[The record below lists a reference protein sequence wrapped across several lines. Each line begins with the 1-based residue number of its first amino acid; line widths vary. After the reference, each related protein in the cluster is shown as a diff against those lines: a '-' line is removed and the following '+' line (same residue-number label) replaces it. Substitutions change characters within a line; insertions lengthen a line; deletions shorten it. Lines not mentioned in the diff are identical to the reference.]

1 MGHHIVHIK
10 ASEKQLS
17 KLRNGHKVRINPVI
31 DGEGFNLI
39 VHPNTFNLVSKSFS
53 KGKGYEIQLSP
64 EEIMANKAMSPEE
77 HHKIKQQ
84 NEAMSGKGIFG
95 KKFDDFVSRRLG
107 NKAKDVIYNSA
118 DKYIKPLLKKDVDT
132 LIKLAPKLGAAAA
145 SGAATASGNPELAPA
160 AGAAGYKGGE
170 YVSQFLEK
178 YGKDYLDH
186 PGKYQKQESNAGGPR
201 NTIAPHTLQGQAE
214 HNELLNEI
222 NKDLGT
228 KAGVLGQANLEN
240 SIAHMRRARMNKN
253 AVETSRDENSTMS
266 GGFRHRRE
274 VSSIGNGSSFVSHQT
289 HLPPALLS
297 QPFSA
302 NFQFQHFLPP
312 AYQKFS
318 KGGGLYA

>member
-17 KLRNGHKVRINPVI
+17 KLRNGHKVRINPVME
-31 DGEGFNLI
+31 GEGFNLL
-39 VHPNTFNLVSKSFS
+39 VHPSKFDIISKTFS

-64 EEIMANKAMSPEE
+64 EEIMMNKGVSPEE
-77 HHKIKQQ
+77 HQKIKQQ

-107 NKAKDVIYNSA
+107 NKAKDTVYNLA
-118 DKYIKPLLKKDVDT
+118 DKYVKPLLKKDVDN
-132 LIKLAPKLGAAAA
+132 LILLAPKLGASAAGSVA
-145 SGAATASGNPELAPA
+145 VASGNPEFAPQA
-160 AGAAGYKGGE
+160 SAAGYKAGE
-170 YVSQFLEK
+170 YVSQFLDK
-178 YGKDYLDH
+178 YGKDYLDN
-186 PGKYQKQESNAGGPR
+186 PSKYQSNAGGPR
-201 NTIAPHTLQGQAE
+201 NKIAPHTLQGQAE
-214 HNELLNEI
+214 QNELLNEI

-240 SIAHMRRARMNKN
+240 SVAHMRRARMNRGAIEQRRGELVGK
-253 AVETSRDENSTMS
+253 
-266 GGFRHRRE
+266 GIRRE
-274 VSSIGNGSSFVSHQT
+274 VSSIGTGASFVSHQT
-289 HLPPALLS
+289 HLPPALIS
-297 QPFSA
+297 QPFSS